1 VTTRA
6 QYDNHSTPP
15 ALFLKNRWGSGSGD
29 GIRNRVYRGRPTSRP
44 ILSLCTPKNVPTSTH
59 TTQTQGGGRKE
70 KPMFTVLSLPI
81 ANWMITSK
89 RATPDSVM
97 AVTVLGMILDLAGV
111 CYLIVAL

>member
-1 VTTRA
+1 
-6 QYDNHSTPP
+6 
-15 ALFLKNRWGSGSGD
+15 
-29 GIRNRVYRGRPTSRP
+29 
-44 ILSLCTPKNVPTSTH
+44 
-59 TTQTQGGGRKE
+59 
-70 KPMFTVLSLPI
+70 MFTLLSLPI